1 MSERA
6 YAVSRL
12 WAVFR
17 DFSFGFCWVKRAGSS
32 LSFISFFCS
41 DSTVQLNQK
50 KPKKTITL

>member
-12 WAVFR
+12 LVVFK
-17 DFSFGFCWVKRAGSS
+17 DFSFEFCLIKRAGSS

-41 DSTVQLNQK
+41 DSTVQLN
-50 KPKKTITL
+50 